1 MVSFSVQNIL
11 SLTRSYLFVF
21 LFLLPQESDPR
32 KYPSDSCHNVQPM
45 FSSKSFMVSDLAFR
59 SLNHFG
65 FYFCILCEGMF

>member
-1 MVSFSVQNIL
+1 MLSFSVQNIL
-11 SLTRSYLFVF
+11 SLTRSCFFFF

-32 KYPSDSCHNVQPM
+32 KYHRDSCYNIQPM

-65 FYFCILCEGMF
+65 FDFCILCEGMF